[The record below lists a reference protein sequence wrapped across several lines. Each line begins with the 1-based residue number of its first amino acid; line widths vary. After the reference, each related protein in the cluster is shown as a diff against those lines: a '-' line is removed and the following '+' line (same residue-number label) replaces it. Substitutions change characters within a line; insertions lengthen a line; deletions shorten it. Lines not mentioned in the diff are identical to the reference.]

1 MLEIEKNQDGRFL
14 SSEVLNAA
22 LLLFREHR
30 VILCGLCGFTS
41 FPCFHECFDRASSFF
56 VCSQQ

>member
-1 MLEIEKNQDGRFL
+1 MLETEKNQDGRFL

-30 VILCGLCGFTS
+30 VILCGFTS
-41 FPCFHECFDRASSFF
+41 FPCFHKCFDRASSFF